1 MIASPIRIARAI
13 VLTAGL
19 AAGLSLSASAGEQ
32 QTFNAFSAWT
42 GKGFTVQ
49 SGPNEKTFVG
59 SVTGRVYVETDKG
72 PADAGEMICPV
83 KLKVNTQ
90 NGSQEMGGSCT
101 IAGNDGAL
109 MNIDLKCTGVYLVGC
124 RGDSTIAGGGTGRFA
139 GVTGG
144 GPFTIR
150 AARRESSSDGN
161 SAIID
166 QSASGIIFWQGFKY
180 NTP

>member
-1 MIASPIRIARAI
+1 MIASPIRLIRTA

-19 AAGLSLSASAGEQ
+19 AASLSLSASAAEQ

-42 GKGFTVQ
+42 GQGFTVQ

-72 PADAGEMICPV
+72 PTDAGEMICPL

-90 NGSQEMGGSCT
+90 TGSQEMSGTCT

-109 MNIDLKCTGVYLVGC
+109 MNLDLKCTGVYMVGC
-124 RGDSTIAGGGTGRFA
+124 KGDSTIAAGGTGRFA
-139 GVTGG
+139 KVTGG

-150 AARRESSSDGN
+150 AARREASQDG
-161 SAIID
+161 STAIID
-166 QSASGIIFWQGFKY
+166 QSASGIIFWRGFKY
-180 NTP
+180 NMP

>member
-1 MIASPIRIARAI
+1 MIPSPIKTIRA
-13 VLTAGL
+13 AAL
-19 AAGLSLSASAGEQ
+19 AAAFAVCLPLSASAGEQ

-49 SGPNEKTFVG
+49 SGPNEKMFVG

-72 PADAGEMICPV
+72 PTDAGEMVCPL

-90 NGSQEMGGSCT
+90 NGNQEMSGSCT

-109 MNIDLKCTGVYLVGC
+109 MNLDLKCTGIYLVGC
-124 RGDSTIAGGGTGRFA
+124 KGDSTIAAGGTGRFA
-139 GVTGG
+139 NVTGG

-150 AARRESSSDGN
+150 ASRRESSADGN

-166 QSASGIIFWQGFKY
+166 QSASGIIFWRGFKY